1 MSYRS
6 ENGVYRSMA
15 KPVDHF
21 PEDIDM
27 YSFIF
32 EHFPRSR
39 PDVRGS
45 GQAMFIDEETGN
57 RYTFEQVKERVD
69 LLAVGLRECAGVSW
83 NTCVGIFSANCID
96 YPTMI
101 WASHRLGAVVT
112 AANPS
117 FQPSELS
124 YQLESSKATLLFV
137 NQDAQKAGFNAAEK
151 AGIAREKVVVVQ
163 DPSKIQAGM
172 RANGGKVVRKI
183 EGAWTVAGLVEE
195 GREHVEKHG
204 RASIDKGRRSLKP
217 GQAKEKLA
225 LLSFSSGTTGLPKG
239 VSIQHSSP
247 IANVLQFGFFNEIGS
262 QLKPQKG
269 RFRPGV
275 DVTLGILPMF
285 HIYGLIIGLHC
296 MFYWG
301 MTTVV
306 IPKFKGIGS
315 MLETCTKYRISHWWL
330 VPPQVV
336 LYCKSPDAQAHH
348 AECRKFVRFVM
359 IGAAPLSDDL
369 SRLFMKMLPGIDW
382 GQGYGMTCVGWE

>member
-1 MSYRS
+1 MSYHS
-6 ENGVYRSMA
+6 ENGVYKSLA
-15 KPVDHF
+15 KPVAQF

-32 EHFPRSR
+32 EWFPSFR
-39 PDVRGS
+39 PDVRKS
-45 GQAMFIDEETGN
+45 GLAMFIDEETGN
-57 RYTFEQVKERVD
+57 RYTFEDVKQRVD
-69 LLAVGLRECAGVSW
+69 YLAVGLRERAGITW

-124 YQLESSKATLLFV
+124 YQLESSKATLLFI
-137 NQDAQKAGFNAAEK
+137 NQDAQQAGFNAAEK
-151 AGIAREKVVVVQ
+151 AGISRENVVIVQ
-163 DPSKIQAGM
+163 DPILIENGK
-172 RANGGKVVRKI
+172 RENGGKVVRKI
-183 EGAWTVAGLVEE
+183 QGAWTVAGLIEE
-195 GREHVEKHG
+195 GREFVEKNG
-204 RASIDKGRRSLKP
+204 EASIDKGRRKMKA
-217 GQAKEKLA
+217 GEAKKKLA

-247 IANVLQFGFFNEIGS
+247 ISNVLQFGFFNEIGS
-262 QLKPQKG
+262 KLKPEKG
-269 RFRPGV
+269 RFRPGL

-296 MFYWG
+296 IFFWG
-301 MTTVV
+301 MTTVI
-306 IPKFKGIGS
+306 IPKFKGIGP
-315 MLETCTKYRISHWWL
+315 MLETCKKYRISHWWL

-336 LYCKSPDAQAHH
+336 LYCKSPDAQKYHE
-348 AECRKFVRFVM
+348 ECRKFVRFVM

-369 SRLFMKMLPGIDW
+369 SRLFMKLLPGIDW
-382 GQGYGMTCVGWE
+382 GQGYGMT